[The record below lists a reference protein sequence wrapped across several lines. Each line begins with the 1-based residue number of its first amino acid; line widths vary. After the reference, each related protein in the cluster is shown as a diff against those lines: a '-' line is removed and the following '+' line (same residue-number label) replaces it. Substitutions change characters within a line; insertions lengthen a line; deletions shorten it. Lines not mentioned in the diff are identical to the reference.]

1 LNAGRSPG
9 RAAADNEKGPAPMMR
24 SYRREN
30 SHLVLAHEGVAEE
43 GPAALAQCVWID
55 LYNPAP
61 QDNRHVEQLL
71 SISLPTREEMQEI
84 EVSAR
89 LYQEDGAEFMT
100 ITAAASLE
108 SDEPITS
115 PITFVLKGSTL
126 VTMRYA
132 EPKAFANFV
141 ARAQR
146 SNAVPVFNGEQIM
159 MGLIEALLDRM
170 ADALERVGLGIDQVS
185 RQVFRKGKTKSP
197 SGDDLQAAI
206 ERIGQDGD
214 LLTKV
219 RESLVSINRVLTYH
233 TSVEQPDKK
242 VTKDA
247 KARTKVLYRDVV
259 ALTDQA
265 TFLSSKVNFLLDA
278 TLGLINLQQNQI
290 IKIFSVAAVVF
301 LPPTLVASI
310 YGMNFQDMPELKWL
324 FGYPFALGLMV
335 LSAILPYLYFKRR
348 RWL

>member
-1 LNAGRSPG
+1 ML
-9 RAAADNEKGPAPMMR
+9 R

-30 SHLVLAHEGVAEE
+30 SHIVLDQEGIPAEAT
-43 GPAALAQCVWID
+43 GVLGQPVWID

-61 QDNRHVEQLL
+61 QDNRYVEQLL
-71 SISLPTREEMQEI
+71 AISLPTREEMQEI

-100 ITAAASLE
+100 LTAASLLE

-115 PITFVLKGSTL
+115 PITFVLKGNTL
-126 VTMRYA
+126 VTMRYD

-141 ARAQR
+141 TRAQR
-146 SNAVPVFNGEQIM
+146 TNAVPVANGEQIM

-170 ADALERVGLGIDQVS
+170 ADALERVGTGIDHVS
-185 RQVFRKGKTKSP
+185 RQVFRKGKEKEKAAPTSE
-197 SGDDLQAAI
+197 DLQAAI

-233 TSVEQPDKK
+233 TSVDQQDKK

-310 YGMNFQDMPELKWL
+310 YGMNFADIPELKWM
-324 FGYPFALGLMV
+324 FGYPWALGLMV

>member
-1 LNAGRSPG
+1 MLRT
-9 RAAADNEKGPAPMMR
+9 
-24 SYRREN
+24 YRREN
-30 SHLVLAHEGVAEE
+30 SHLVLAQEGIGEGIAEAA
-43 GPAALAQCVWID
+43 GAPAALPVWLD

-61 QDNRHVEQLL
+61 EDNRYVGHLL
-71 SISLPTREEMQEI
+71 AIDLPTREEMQEI

-100 ITAAASLE
+100 LTAASLLE
-108 SDEPITS
+108 SEEPINS
-115 PITFVLKGSTL
+115 PITFVLKGNTL
-126 VTMRYA
+126 VTVRYA

-146 SNAVPVFNGEQIM
+146 PNAVPVANGEQIM

-170 ADALERVGLGIDQVS
+170 ADALERVGTGIDAVS
-185 RQVFRKGKTKSP
+185 RQVFRKGAKDKPGP
-197 SGDDLQAAI
+197 SSEDLQNAI

-233 TSVEQPDKK
+233 TSVEQQDKK
-242 VTKDA
+242 TTKEA
-247 KARTKVLYRDVV
+247 KARTKILYRDVV

-265 TFLSSKVNFLLDA
+265 TFLSSKINFLLDA

-301 LPPTLVASI
+301 LPPTLVASV
-310 YGMNFQDMPELKWL
+310 YGMNFADIPELRWV
-324 FGYPFALGLMV
+324 FGYPWALGLMV
-335 LSAILPYLYFKRR
+335 LSAILPYVYFKRR

>member
-1 LNAGRSPG
+1 
-9 RAAADNEKGPAPMMR
+9 MMR

-30 SHLVLAHEGVAEE
+30 LHLVLAHEGVPEE
-43 GPAALAQCVWID
+43 GPAALAEAVWID

-100 ITAAASLE
+100 ITAASSLE
-108 SDEPITS
+108 TDEPITS
-115 PITFVLKGSTL
+115 PITFVLKGNTL

-132 EPKAFANFV
+132 EPKAFGNFV
-141 ARAQR
+141 TRAQR
-146 SNAVPVFNGEQIM
+146 SNAVPVGSGEQIL

-170 ADALERVGLGIDQVS
+170 ADALERVGLGIDHIS
-185 RQVFRKGKTKSP
+185 RQVFRKGKMKSP

-233 TSVEQPDKK
+233 TSVDQQDKK

>member
-1 LNAGRSPG
+1 ML
-9 RAAADNEKGPAPMMR
+9 R
-24 SYRREN
+24 SYTRDN
-30 SHLVLAHEGVAEE
+30 SHLVMVQDA
-43 GPAALAQCVWID
+43 GPANPSTTAASPASAVWLD

-61 QDNRHVEQLL
+61 EDNRYVEQLL
-71 SISLPTREEMQEI
+71 SIDLPTREEMQEI

-100 ITAAASLE
+100 ITSASLLE
-108 SDEPITS
+108 SDEPITT
-115 PITFVLKGSTL
+115 PITFVLKGNTL
-126 VTMRYA
+126 VTVRYA

-141 ARAQR
+141 ARAQKP
-146 SNAVPVFNGEQIM
+146 NAVPVATGENIM

-170 ADALERVGLGIDQVS
+170 ADALERVGTEIDAVS
-185 RQVFRKGKTKSP
+185 RLVFRKGAKDKPGP
-197 SGDDLQAAI
+197 SSDDLQTSI
-206 ERIGQDGD
+206 ERIGQNGD

-233 TSVEQPDKK
+233 TSVEQQDKK
-242 VTKDA
+242 MTKDA
-247 KARTKVLYRDVV
+247 KMRTKILYRDVV

-265 TFLSSKVNFLLDA
+265 TFLSSKINFLLDA

-310 YGMNFQDMPELKWL
+310 YGMNFSEIPELKWV
-324 FGYPFALGLMV
+324 FGYPWALGLMV
-335 LSAILPYLYFKRR
+335 ASAVLPYFYFKRR
-348 RWL
+348 HWL

>member
-1 LNAGRSPG
+1 ML
-9 RAAADNEKGPAPMMR
+9 R

-30 SHLVLAHEGVAEE
+30 LHLVMAQEGA
-43 GPAALAQCVWID
+43 PADGAPPATAPFVWHD
-55 LYNPAP
+55 LYNPTP
-61 QDNRHVEQLL
+61 EDEHYVEQQLA
-71 SISLPTREEMQEI
+71 IDVPTREEMQEI

-100 ITAAASLE
+100 ITAASLLE
-108 SDEPITS
+108 SEEPITS
-115 PITFVLKGSTL
+115 PITFVLKGNTL
-126 VTMRYA
+126 VTVRYA

-141 ARAQR
+141 SRAQK
-146 SNAVPVFNGEQIM
+146 SNALPCSNGEQIM

-170 ADALERVGLGIDQVS
+170 ADSLERVGFDIDGVS
-185 RQVFRKGKTKSP
+185 RQVFRRGGKDRAAPT
-197 SGDDLQAAI
+197 GEDLQAAI
-206 ERIGQDGD
+206 EKIGQSGD

-233 TSVEQPDKK
+233 TAVEQDDKR

-247 KARTKVLYRDVV
+247 KARSKILYRDVV

-265 TFLSSKVNFLLDA
+265 GFLSNKINFLLDA

-310 YGMNFQDMPELKWL
+310 YGMNFVNQPELKWE
-324 FGYPFALGLMV
+324 FGYPLALVLMI
-335 LSAILPYLYFKRR
+335 LSAVLPYFYFKRR

>member
-1 LNAGRSPG
+1 ML
-9 RAAADNEKGPAPMMR
+9 R

-30 SHLVLAHEGVAEE
+30 SYIVLDQEGIPAE
-43 GPAALAQCVWID
+43 GATSPSQAVWID

-61 QDNRHVEQLL
+61 QDNRYVEQLL
-71 SISLPTREEMQEI
+71 AISLPTREEMQEI

-100 ITAAASLE
+100 LTAASLLE
-108 SDEPITS
+108 TDEPINT

-146 SNAVPVFNGEQIM
+146 SNAMPVANGEQIM
-159 MGLIEALLDRM
+159 MGLIESLLDRM
-170 ADALERVGLGIDQVS
+170 ADALERVGTGIDQVS
-185 RQVFRKGKTKSP
+185 RQVFRKGKEKASP
-197 SGDDLQAAI
+197 SGEDLQAAI

-233 TSVEQPDKK
+233 TSVEQQDKK
-242 VTKDA
+242 ITKDA

-310 YGMNFQDMPELKWL
+310 YGMNFTDIPELKWM
-324 FGYPFALGLMV
+324 FGYPWALGLMV

>member
-1 LNAGRSPG
+1 MVAENR
-9 RAAADNEKGPAPMMR
+9 KGLYMLR

-30 SHLVLAHEGVAEE
+30 SHLVLAQEGIAAETA
-43 GPAALAQCVWID
+43 GPIDLPFWID

-61 QDNRHVEQLL
+61 QDNRYVEQLL
-71 SISLPTREEMQEI
+71 GISLPTREEMQEI

-100 ITAAASLE
+100 LTAASQLE
-108 SDEPITS
+108 SDEPINT
-115 PITFVLKGSTL
+115 PITFVLKGTTL
-126 VTMRYA
+126 VTVRYA

-141 ARAQR
+141 VRAQR
-146 SNAVPVFNGEQIM
+146 SNTVPVGNGEQIM

-170 ADALERVGLGIDQVS
+170 ADALERVGTGIDQVS
-185 RQVFRKGKTKSP
+185 RQVFRKGGKGKEKASP
-197 SGDDLQAAI
+197 SSEDLQAVI

-233 TSVEQPDKK
+233 TSVDQQDKK
-242 VTKDA
+242 VTKEA
-247 KARTKVLYRDVV
+247 KARSKVLYRDVV

-310 YGMNFQDMPELKWL
+310 YGMNFADIPELRWGL
-324 FGYPFALGLMV
+324 GYPFALGMMV
-335 LSAILPYLYFKRR
+335 ISAILPYLYFKRR

>member
-1 LNAGRSPG
+1 ML
-9 RAAADNEKGPAPMMR
+9 R

-30 SHLVLAHEGVAEE
+30 SHIVLDQEGIPAEAT
-43 GPAALAQCVWID
+43 GVLGQPVWID

-61 QDNRHVEQLL
+61 QDNRYVEQLL
-71 SISLPTREEMQEI
+71 AISLPTREEMQEI

-100 ITAAASLE
+100 LTAASLLE

-115 PITFVLKGSTL
+115 PITFVLKGNTL
-126 VTMRYA
+126 VTMRYD

-141 ARAQR
+141 TRAQR
-146 SNAVPVFNGEQIM
+146 TNAVPVANGEQIM

-170 ADALERVGLGIDQVS
+170 ADALERVGTGIDHVS
-185 RQVFRKGKTKSP
+185 RQVFRKGKEKAAPTSE
-197 SGDDLQAAI
+197 DLQAAI

-233 TSVEQPDKK
+233 TSVDQQDKK

-310 YGMNFQDMPELKWL
+310 YGMNFADIPELKWM
-324 FGYPFALGLMV
+324 FGYPWALGLMV

>member
-1 LNAGRSPG
+1 ML
-9 RAAADNEKGPAPMMR
+9 R

-30 SHLVLAHEGVAEE
+30 SHIVLQHEGI
-43 GPAALAQCVWID
+43 PAADQAATTLLQPVWID

-61 QDNRHVEQLL
+61 QDNRFVEQLL
-71 SISLPTREEMQEI
+71 SIDLPTREEMQEI

-100 ITAAASLE
+100 LTAASQLE
-108 SDEPITS
+108 TDEPMMS

-141 ARAQR
+141 TRAQR
-146 SNAVPVFNGEQIM
+146 PNNVPVANGEQIM

-170 ADALERVGLGIDQVS
+170 ADALERVGTNIDQVS
-185 RQVFRKGKTKSP
+185 RQVFRKGKMKAAP
-197 SGDDLQAAI
+197 SGDDLQLAI

-233 TSVEQPDKK
+233 TNVDQQVDKK
-242 VTKDA
+242 VTKEA

-310 YGMNFQDMPELKWL
+310 YGMNFQDMPELKWF
-324 FGYPFALGLMV
+324 FGYPWALGMMIV
-335 LSAILPYLYFKRR
+335 SAILPYLYFKRR

>member
-1 LNAGRSPG
+1 ML
-9 RAAADNEKGPAPMMR
+9 R

-30 SHLVLAHEGVAEE
+30 SHLVLAQEGIPTEITAPPIEL
-43 GPAALAQCVWID
+43 PVWID

-61 QDNRHVEQLL
+61 QDNRYVEQLL
-71 SISLPTREEMQEI
+71 GISLPTREEMQEI

-100 ITAAASLE
+100 LTAASLLE
-108 SDEPITS
+108 SDEPINT
-115 PITFVLKGSTL
+115 PISFVLKGSTL
-126 VTMRYA
+126 VTVRYA

-141 ARAQR
+141 VRAQR
-146 SNAVPVFNGEQIM
+146 STAVPVGNGEQIM

-170 ADALERVGLGIDQVS
+170 ADALERVGTGIDQVS
-185 RQVFRKGKTKSP
+185 RQVFRKGGKGKEKASP
-197 SGDDLQAAI
+197 SSEDLQAAI

-219 RESLVSINRVLTYH
+219 PESLVSINRVLTYH
-233 TSVEQPDKK
+233 TSVDQDKK
-242 VTKDA
+242 VTKEA
-247 KARTKVLYRDVV
+247 KARSKVLYRDVV

-310 YGMNFQDMPELKWL
+310 YGMNFADIPELRWGL
-324 FGYPFALGLMV
+324 GYPFALGMMV
-335 LSAILPYLYFKRR
+335 VSAILPYLYFKRR